1 MSPDR
6 PPLSPAEAALPV
18 TRGVLRDELATAAG
32 TLRAETAAQT
42 ETLRGEMAAQTE
54 MLRAETAAQTE
65 MLRGEMAAQTET
77 LRAETV
83 AQGET
88 LRTEMSSLREDLREE
103 IHASE
108 SRTRVLSEETHSM
121 LQIVVERLSDAIG
134 GNAQIARLDT
144 ALAGVRNQA
153 DAAASLAA
161 RVNDHERRIAALE
174 GRS

>member
-1 MSPDR
+1 MSLDR

-32 TLRAETAAQT
+32 TLRAEAAAQT
-42 ETLRGEMAAQTE
+42 ETLRTE
-54 MLRAETAAQTE
+54 LSA
-65 MLRGEMAAQTET
+65 
-77 LRAETV
+77 
-83 AQGET
+83 
-88 LRTEMSSLREDLREE
+88 LREDLREE

-108 SRTRVLSEETHSM
+108 ARTRVLLEETHSM
-121 LQIVVERLSDAIG
+121 LQIVLERLSDAIG

-144 ALAGVRNQA
+144 ALAGVRHQA
-153 DAAASLAA
+153 AAAASLAP